1 MIESTTTKPIKVVIV
16 DDHELVRGGLES
28 ILGLFDDIELVGQ
41 ADSGAAAVSLC
52 GETQPDVVLMD
63 LVLPGGMD
71 GAEATKQTPLRLPR
85 DQGPGAHQLL
95 GPRAHPARAAA
106 GALGCLLK
114 NVSGK
119 ELAAAIRKA
128 HVGTSTLAPEAAD
141 ALVHAI
147 SSPAGRARR
156 PHAPRAGRPR
166 THRGGP
172 HQRGDRRAARREPLH
187 RQDPREQHHR
197 QARGVDA
204 HGGGGDRRARAPRL
218 TGADATRPPFGVP
231 AAGHGAGDSP
241 APTVPPALWRSPTS
255 VR

>member
-1 MIESTTTKPIKVVIV
+1 MIESTRTKPIKVVIV

-52 GETQPDVVLMD
+52 GKTQPDVVLMD

-71 GAEATKQTPLRLPR
+71 GAEATKQ
-85 DQGPGAHQLL
+85 LL
-95 GPRAHPARAAA
+95 GACPGTKVLALTSFSDPELIQRVLQA

-128 HVGTSTLAPEAAD
+128 HMGTSTLAPEAAD

-147 SSPAGRARR
+147 SSGLDAHAGL
-156 PHAPRAGRPR
+156 
-166 THRGGP
+166 T
-172 HQRGDRRAARREPLH
+172 RRE
-187 RQDPREQHHR
+187 QDVLTLIVEGLTNAEIAERLVVSLSTVKTHVSSIIAKLGASTRTEAAAIAVREHL
-197 QARGVDA
+197 V
-204 HGGGGDRRARAPRL
+204 
-218 TGADATRPPFGVP
+218 
-231 AAGHGAGDSP
+231 
-241 APTVPPALWRSPTS
+241 
-255 VR
+255 

>member
-1 MIESTTTKPIKVVIV
+1 MTQSATTGQIKVVIV

-41 ADSGAAAVSLC
+41 TDSGAAAVSLC

-71 GAEATKQTPLRLPR
+71 GAEATKELLRSC
-85 DQGPGAHQLL
+85 PGAKVLALTSFSDPELIQRVLQ
-95 GPRAHPARAAA
+95 A

-128 HVGTSTLAPEAAD
+128 HMGTSTLAPEAAD

-147 SSPAGRARR
+147 SSQTDD
-156 PHAPRAGRPR
+156 R
-166 THRGGP
+166 TGLT
-172 HQRGDRRAARREPLH
+172 RREQEVLALIVEGLTNAEIAERLVVSLSTVKTH
-187 RQDPREQHHR
+187 VSSIISKLGASTRTE
-197 QARGVDA
+197 AAAIAV
-204 HGGGGDRRARAPRL
+204 RRHL
-218 TGADATRPPFGVP
+218 V
-231 AAGHGAGDSP
+231 
-241 APTVPPALWRSPTS
+241 
-255 VR
+255 